1 LTVATVKRKA
11 EGGAR
16 AGTATLTLLSMPI
29 NVFVLQALAEESKAL
44 MDLRRDAGSPPATTM
59 RGHLRTLTETGV
71 ITRRRQNEFSGT
83 LNFELTSIGR
93 ELLGVAAVLQAWL
106 TEAPEQ
112 PLALGTTAAK
122 GTIKAL
128 VEGWGTSMLRALAAR
143 PLTLTELDRLIAG
156 LNYPSLERRLGAMRL
171 AGQIKACP
179 SPERGT
185 PYTVTPWLRR
195 AIAPIAAAARWE
207 RVNVP
212 AHTAPIAKIDVEAAF
227 LLGIPLIDR
236 LEPDLSGACRLAV
249 EVQGGNGDG
258 LAGVL
263 VSVDQGR
270 IVSCATKHQ
279 GHADA
284 WASGTA
290 SAWLQAVI
298 DHDTDRLEI
307 GGDCYLAQA
316 LIDGLHGALFGSR
329 QHT

>member
-16 AGTATLTLLSMPI
+16 AGTETLTLLSMPI
-29 NVFVLQALAEESKAL
+29 NVFVLQALAQESKAL

-71 ITRRRQNEFSGT
+71 ITRRRQNEFPGA
-83 LNFELTSIGR
+83 LNFELTSVGR

-112 PLALGTTAAK
+112 SLQLGTPAAK

-156 LNYPSLERRLGAMRL
+156 LSYPSLERRLGAMRL
-171 AGQIKACP
+171 SGQIKACP

-195 AIAPIAAAARWE
+195 AIAPLAAAAHWE

-212 AHTAPIAKIDVEAAF
+212 AHTTPITKLDAEAAF
-227 LLGIPLIDR
+227 LLAIPLIESVDS
-236 LEPDLSGACRLAV
+236 ELSGACRLAV
-249 EVQGGNGDG
+249 QIASGDG
-258 LAGVL
+258 ERLAGVL
-263 VSVDQGR
+263 VSVDEGEV
-270 IVSCATKHQ
+270 VSCATKHQ
-279 GHADA
+279 GHTDA
-284 WASGTA
+284 WASGPA
-290 SAWLQAVI
+290 SAWLRAVI
-298 DHDTDRLEI
+298 GHDTNRLEI
-307 GGDCYLAQA
+307 GGDCDLARA
-316 LIDGLHGALFGSR
+316 LIDGLHGVLFGSR
-329 QHT
+329 HRR